1 MPQSKVIQQGST
13 ESMVFSMCAMNFVV
27 AVTWTL
33 YGYLVQDL
41 YIQVPQLPVTVS
53 PQAGTKLAG
62 RSVGTRRVAPI
73 CSVSHY
79 LSLQY
84 SCASQIRVISQNNS
98 AGYVH
103 FVSLR
108 PGIRTRSRPATTSP
122 MSCPSD
128 AVDGSNTV
136 KLVSISRFTSEIL
149 L

>member
-53 PQAGTKLAG
+53 PQAGTELAG
-62 RSVGTRRVAPI
+62 RSVGTRRVTPI

-84 SCASQIRVISQNNS
+84 SVCIPNSCHITEEFRWLCPLLSHYSQVSGQEADQLQLHRCH
-98 AGYVH
+98 VH
-103 FVSLR
+103 LMLWM
-108 PGIRTRSRPATTSP
+108 A
-122 MSCPSD
+122 
-128 AVDGSNTV
+128 A
-136 KLVSISRFTSEIL
+136 IL
-149 L
+149 